1 LINYKEK
8 MILYD
13 KNKEINTKS
22 LMERVKLFFK
32 EIYIQWGKEY
42 LSNPIIVWLI
52 IIAVGIN
59 VANWISLVIFV
70 KPVDLPIILHYNVYF
85 GVDMMGSWKQ
95 VYFLPSL
102 GLLLFLINF
111 LFSVYFYKQKERIAS
126 YILLIAALMIQIS
139 VLIAAISVIIIN
151 Y

>member
-1 LINYKEK
+1 